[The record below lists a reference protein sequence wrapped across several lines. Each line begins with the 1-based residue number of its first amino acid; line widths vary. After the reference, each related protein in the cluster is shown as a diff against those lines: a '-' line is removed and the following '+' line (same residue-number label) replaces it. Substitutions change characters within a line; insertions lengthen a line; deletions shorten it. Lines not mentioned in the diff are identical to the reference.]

1 MDIVKK
7 IMHDELGQND
17 EIDKAIDECFEFL
30 NKIQLTE
37 PLDKLPKNPEILAF
51 FQSKNVQI
59 ELLEYIVRNLDP
71 SNKTCEEAVK
81 EAIRLVKRKSKIQR
95 GNEFELLT
103 IFLPIK
109 ITTE

>member
-59 ELLEYIVRNLDP
+59 ELLEYIVLNLDP
-71 SNKTCEEAVK
+71 GLSTLEEGFK
-81 EAIRLVKRKSKIQR
+81 EGLRLGR
-95 GNEFELLT
+95 EFEMKNAFITALT
-103 IFLPIK
+103 VLS
-109 ITTE
+109 